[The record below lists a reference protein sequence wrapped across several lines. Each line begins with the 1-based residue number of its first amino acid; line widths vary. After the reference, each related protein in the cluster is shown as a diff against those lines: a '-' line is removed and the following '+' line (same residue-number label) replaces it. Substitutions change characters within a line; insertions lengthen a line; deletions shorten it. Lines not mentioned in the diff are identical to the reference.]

1 MKLLRIA
8 VVGAVPA
15 LAFTIDAPS
24 SSRGLYFPSV
34 TQTLPACGACHRSS
48 PGADTGFPQIRIAVA
63 PATRILARNQSIAMA
78 VTTTGGQTVVSRG
91 GFAMDATAGTFSN
104 GANTALA
111 QGGQAIT
118 HSDSLGRTWTFG
130 YNAPNT
136 AGLVELATVSN
147 TVNGDSTAGD
157 EDMWAFH
164 GFDDQAAQVTPVRLY
179 VNADGVV
186 GLGSGCAGAFGNVP
200 VLGSSTAPTVGNAN
214 FALELF
220 GAAPSTTAGVVL
232 GVTAFNPGL
241 DLTGVGITGCS
252 LYVDPLVFLF
262 GATSAGDAQRGE
274 GSATFPLPIP
284 AQPELV
290 GGVLHLQGFILDP
303 QSGRANPLTFTNGL
317 TATLQ

>member
-8 VVGAVPA
+8 VVGAIPA
-15 LAFTIDAPS
+15 LAFTIEAPS

-34 TQTLPACGACHRSS
+34 TRSTPACGACHRSN

-63 PATRILARNQSIAMA
+63 PATRSLALNQSIAVS
-78 VTTTGGQTVVSRG
+78 VTTTGGQTVVTRG
-91 GFAMDATAGTFSN
+91 GFAMDATAGTFSS

-136 AGLVELATVSN
+136 AGLIELATVSN

-164 GFDDQAAQVTPVRLY
+164 GFDDQATQVTPVRLY
-179 VNADGVV
+179 VNASGVV

-200 VLGSSTAPTVGNAN
+200 VLGSSTSPTIGNAN

-220 GAAPSTTAGVVL
+220 GAAPSTTAGLIL
-232 GVTAFNPGL
+232 GVTAYNPGL
-241 DLTGVGITGCS
+241 DLTGVGVTGCS

-290 GGVLHLQGFILDP
+290 GGVLHLQAFILDP

-317 TATLQ
+317 SATLQ